1 MQLLRFPYVEPFAHY
16 VPYVALQGWYADDS
30 TPLLRHFRVLA
41 SGRQVLGICQPGSVS
56 NAPRLRSS
64 KAPHSGADG
73 SNGWRVVLNSDGM
86 FHIDESNRLLA
97 MHLTP
102 YKAEEVLQELL
113 ATHPDLLAGGQM
125 TPGDPRRWLLI
136 RREAGVPD
144 RDGGGERWSLDHL
157 FVDQDGIPTL
167 VEVKRASDS
176 RIRREVVGQMLDYAA
191 NGVLYWPVLNLQ
203 ALYEQTQRDS
213 GRDPQEVVAQFC
225 EDDTIT
231 VETFFAKV
239 GDNLRA
245 GRVRMVFV
253 ADAIPDDLRR
263 IVEFL
268 NEQMNPAEVLA
279 VEVKQYV
286 AENHGWRTLA
296 PTVYG
301 RTAAAA
307 AKSAVARPSL
317 SELRDSADEDVRA
330 LWTLLEQWADEEG
343 IILTHT
349 TAGVIVPSHN
359 GLRIAQLYPR
369 NQALCINLD
378 PLRAR
383 GRNELADT
391 CLATLR
397 ALTSKSLTSRYP
409 FFPAPDAVAKW
420 DDIAKL
426 LNQLATA

>member
-1 MQLLRFPYVEPFAHY
+1 
-16 VPYVALQGWYADDS
+16 
-30 TPLLRHFRVLA
+30 
-41 SGRQVLGICQPGSVS
+41 
-56 NAPRLRSS
+56 
-64 KAPHSGADG
+64 
-73 SNGWRVVLNSDGM
+73 M

-231 VETFFAKV
+231 VEAFFAKV

>member
-1 MQLLRFPYVEPFAHY
+1 
-16 VPYVALQGWYADDS
+16 
-30 TPLLRHFRVLA
+30 
-41 SGRQVLGICQPGSVS
+41 
-56 NAPRLRSS
+56 
-64 KAPHSGADG
+64 
-73 SNGWRVVLNSDGM
+73 
-86 FHIDESNRLLA
+86 
-97 MHLTP
+97 
-102 YKAEEVLQELL
+102 
-113 ATHPDLLAGGQM
+113 
-125 TPGDPRRWLLI
+125 
-136 RREAGVPD
+136 
-144 RDGGGERWSLDHL
+144 
-157 FVDQDGIPTL
+157 
-167 VEVKRASDS
+167 
-176 RIRREVVGQMLDYAA
+176 
-191 NGVLYWPVLNLQ
+191 
-203 ALYEQTQRDS
+203 
-213 GRDPQEVVAQFC
+213 
-225 EDDTIT
+225 
-231 VETFFAKV
+231 
-239 GDNLRA
+239 RA

-253 ADAIPDDLRR
+253 ADAIPDDLRP

-409 FFPAPDAVAKW
+409 FFPAPDAVANWDEEGIILTHTTAGVIVPSHNGLRIAQLYPRNQALCINLDPLRARGRNELADTCLATLRALTSKSLTSRYPFFPAPDAVAKW
-420 DDIAKL
+420 D
-426 LNQLATA
+426 